1 MKRRRLRS
9 MLSVFALT
17 ALLQACGEEVTNPD
31 PDPDPVPGTPTITIS
46 LLRLALA
53 VGSPA
58 QLTVVATD
66 ADGNV
71 VANPSVSYASSDDQ
85 VVTVNATG
93 EATAVAV
100 GTANITATFDGV
112 SDMVPVGIVASAFF
126 ANDVAPIFNSNC
138 AVSGC
143 HVAPNPAQNMDL
155 SSAQSYAAL
164 VDVRANQVSFD
175 RVEPGDPDGSYV
187 IHKLE
192 GLNGVTQ
199 MPLNRTPLPQDAIDV
214 VRAWIQ
220 DGAQNN

>member
-1 MKRRRLRS
+1 MISRRQRLPY
-9 MLSVFALT
+9 
-17 ALLQACGEEVTNPD
+17 ALLIPMVLLGACGEEAVG
-31 PDPDPVPGTPTITIS
+31 PDPVPPPPPGTPTITIN

-53 VGSPA
+53 VGSNA
-58 QLTVVATD
+58 QLSVAATD

-71 VANPSVSYASSDDQ
+71 VANPSVSYSSSDDQ
-85 VVTVNATG
+85 VVTVDGTGLATS
-93 EATAVAV
+93 VAV
-100 GTANITATFDGV
+100 GTATITATFSGV
-112 SDMVPVGIVASAFF
+112 SDVVPVGIVSSAFF

-138 AVSGC
+138 AFSGC
-143 HVAPNPAQNMDL
+143 HVAPNPAQGMDL

-164 VDVRANQVSFD
+164 VDVRANQVSID

-199 MPLNRTPLPQDAIDV
+199 MPLNGTPLPQAAIDV